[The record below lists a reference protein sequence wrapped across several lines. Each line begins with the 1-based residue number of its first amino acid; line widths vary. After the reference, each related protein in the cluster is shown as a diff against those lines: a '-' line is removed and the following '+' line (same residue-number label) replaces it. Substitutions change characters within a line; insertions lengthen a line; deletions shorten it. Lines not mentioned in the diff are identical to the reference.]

1 MPLNEQAA
9 GVFIICVTPFTE
21 TGALDLPS
29 ARSMVDFYLARGAT
43 GLTVL
48 GMMGE
53 APKLTMNESLTFV
66 ECVLDAVGARV
77 PVVVGVSGAGLAS
90 MAELSAAVMA
100 AGAAGVM
107 VAPPSNLRSDAQIR
121 AYFAQVAQAIGV
133 DTPFVLQDFPL
144 ATTVTISPATIVQI
158 VNDNPNC
165 VMLKHEDWPGLNKIT
180 DLRDAQASGAMRA
193 ISILVGNGGVFLP
206 EELRR
211 GVDGAMTGFAFP
223 EMMADVRDAW
233 LSGDL
238 EYAQD
243 VFDAYLPLA
252 RYEQQPGFGLAVRK
266 YILAKRG
273 AIASPTLRAPAPKLS
288 ADDVSDIERLIYR
301 QTRRL
306 EELN

>member
-53 APKLTMNESLTFV
+53 APKLTMSESLTFV

-238 EYAQD
+238 ELAQD

>member
-1 MPLNEQAA
+1 MRLNEQAA

-21 TGALDLPS
+21 DGALDLPS
-29 ARSMVDFYLARGAT
+29 AERMVEFYLERGAT

-53 APKLTMNESLTFV
+53 APKLTMAESLTFV
-66 ECVLDAVGARV
+66 DCVLKCVAGRV
-77 PVVVGVSGAGLAS
+77 PVVVGVSGPGLAS

-100 AGAAGVM
+100 SGAAGVM

-121 AYFAQVAQAIGV
+121 SYFSQVAQAIGM

-144 ATTVTISPATIVQI
+144 ATTVMISTATIIQI
-158 VNDNPNC
+158 VADNPNC

-180 DLRDAQASGAMRA
+180 ELRCAQASGAMRP
-193 ISILVGNGGVFLP
+193 ISILVGNGGIFLP
-206 EELRR
+206 EELAR

-223 EMMADVRDAW
+223 EMMADVYHAYS
-233 LSGDL
+233 SGDAERARDL
-238 EYAQD
+238 
-243 VFDAYLPLA
+243 FDAYLPLA

-266 YILAKRG
+266 YVLAKRG
-273 AIASPTLRAPAPKLS
+273 AIGSATLRAPAPKLS
-288 ADDVSDIERLIYR
+288 AVDIADIEGLIER

-306 EELN
+306 EELS